1 MTGTQRKVE
10 IEKVEQF
17 SNDVNTYGNYLMD
30 SLNRITG
37 DIGSLKTN
45 QIIQGDVAQKLEI
58 LAGDA
63 RKTANEMNDQ
73 LNKFSQKI
81 SKIAAETKELDEEAA
96 RKLTSDALFEGV
108 NYNFSGNHSS
118 ASLGPTGDVQ
128 NSKVNID
135 EDAKKEWF
143 RQNKTM

>member
-17 SNDVNTYGNYLMD
+17 SNDINTYANYLMD

-108 NYNFSGNHSS
+108 NYDFSGNHSS
-118 ASLGPTGDVQ
+118 ASLGPSGDVQ

>member
-1 MTGTQRKVE
+1 M
-10 IEKVEQF
+10 
-17 SNDVNTYGNYLMD
+17 
-30 SLNRITG
+30 
-37 DIGSLKTN
+37 
-45 QIIQGDVAQKLEI
+45 
-58 LAGDA
+58 
-63 RKTANEMNDQ
+63 
-73 LNKFSQKI
+73 NKFSQKI

-118 ASLGPTGDVQ
+118 ASLGPSGDVQ

>member
-63 RKTANEMNDQ
+63 LEKQ
-73 LNKFSQKI
+73 LMK
-81 SKIAAETKELDEEAA
+81 
-96 RKLTSDALFEGV
+96 
-108 NYNFSGNHSS
+108 
-118 ASLGPTGDVQ
+118 
-128 NSKVNID
+128 
-135 EDAKKEWF
+135 
-143 RQNKTM
+143 

>member
-45 QIIQGDVAQKLEI
+45 QIIQGDVA
-58 LAGDA
+58 
-63 RKTANEMNDQ
+63 
-73 LNKFSQKI
+73 
-81 SKIAAETKELDEEAA
+81 
-96 RKLTSDALFEGV
+96 
-108 NYNFSGNHSS
+108 
-118 ASLGPTGDVQ
+118 
-128 NSKVNID
+128 
-135 EDAKKEWF
+135 
-143 RQNKTM
+143 